1 LSCCASSRRPET
13 PRPWRR
19 AGLAATALAVLL
31 ALPGCEQDG
40 QGTTQPTVTT
50 PGGQTL
56 SATDLVILGEGNDA
70 EIRAAVRRHGG
81 TVVQVVEQ
89 TDTYTAR
96 FPADSYEEL
105 RAIRDRL
112 RDDGLNAALVP
123 TIDLGK
129 YPS

>member
-1 LSCCASSRRPET
+1 MAEV
-13 PRPWRR
+13 
-19 AGLAATALAVLL
+19 GLVEVA
-31 ALPGCEQDG
+31 C
-40 QGTTQPTVTT
+40 
-50 PGGQTL
+50 
-56 SATDLVILGEGNDA
+56 ATDLVILGEGNDA
-70 EIRAAVRRHGG
+70 EIRAAVRRQGG

-105 RAIRDRL
+105 RAIRDQL
-112 RDDGLNAALVP
+112 REDGLNAALVP

>member
-1 LSCCASSRRPET
+1 MSCCASSRRPET
-13 PRPWRR
+13 PGPWRR
-19 AGLAATALAVLL
+19 ARLVATALAVLL
-31 ALPGCEQDG
+31 ALPGCDQDG
-40 QGTTQPTVTT
+40 QDTTASTITS

-70 EIRAAVRRHGG
+70 EIRASVRRHGG
-81 TVVQVVEQ
+81 TVVRVVEQ

-96 FPADSYEEL
+96 FPARSYEEL

-112 RDDGLNAALVP
+112 REDGLNAALSP

-129 YPS
+129 DPS